1 MKNNPL
7 VSISV
12 PFFND
17 QKNLDQCILSILN
30 QTFTNF
36 ELILIDDG
44 SFDNSLEIA
53 NKYKKSDDRIRVF
66 SDGKN
71 LGLPKRLNQSIKLSK
86 GLYYARM
93 DADDIMFVNRIEEQL
108 KFLNMNSSLKIIGS
122 EAIAIDN
129 LNNII
134 GLKSQGFSIRNL
146 DRSFILNNGLFIH
159 PSVFGFKSW
168 FAENQYDENLFRCQ
182 DLDLWIRAFSPRDF
196 GVIKRP
202 LLFYREDLNQTQ
214 QKNNLANNYNLRI
227 LKKNLKYFK
236 KIEIFKFFLNFIMK
250 AIVYKLFKI
259 FGGTNYLIKRR
270 VIMLPL
276 SSVNEFKNELK
287 YSLNE

>member
-71 LGLPKRLNQSIKLSK
+71 LGLPK
-86 GLYYARM
+86 Y
-93 DADDIMFVNRIEEQL
+93 
-108 KFLNMNSSLKIIGS
+108 
-122 EAIAIDN
+122 
-129 LNNII
+129 
-134 GLKSQGFSIRNL
+134 
-146 DRSFILNNGLFIH
+146 
-159 PSVFGFKSW
+159 P
-168 FAENQYDENLFRCQ
+168 
-182 DLDLWIRAFSPRDF
+182 P
-196 GVIKRP
+196 
-202 LLFYREDLNQTQ
+202 
-214 QKNNLANNYNLRI
+214 
-227 LKKNLKYFK
+227 
-236 KIEIFKFFLNFIMK
+236 
-250 AIVYKLFKI
+250 
-259 FGGTNYLIKRR
+259 
-270 VIMLPL
+270 
-276 SSVNEFKNELK
+276 
-287 YSLNE
+287 